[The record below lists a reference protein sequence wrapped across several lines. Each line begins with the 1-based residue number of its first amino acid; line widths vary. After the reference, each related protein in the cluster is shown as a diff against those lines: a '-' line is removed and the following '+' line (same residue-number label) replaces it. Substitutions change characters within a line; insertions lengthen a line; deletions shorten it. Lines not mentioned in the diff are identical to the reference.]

1 VPILI
6 QETLAKVKVSDDIK
20 VDVQVED
27 NLLKLK
33 TDPLFVKRILTNLIT
48 NAVQAMPN
56 GGKITLKAALEGNE
70 ACISVEDTGEGI
82 PDEVKSKLFKPL
94 VTTKPRGQGF
104 GLVVVKRLVEAL
116 GGKVTFE
123 SEVGKGTKFTVKL
136 PA

>member
-1 VPILI
+1 MPVLI
-6 QETLAKVKVSDDIK
+6 QETLANVKVSDDIK

-33 TDPLFVKRILTNLIT
+33 TDPVFVKRILTNLFT
-48 NAVQAMPN
+48 NAVQAMPH

-70 ACISVEDTGEGI
+70 ASISVEDTGQGI
-82 PDEVKSKLFKPL
+82 PDEVKNKLFKPL

-123 SEVGKGTKFTVKL
+123 SEAGKGAKFTVKL